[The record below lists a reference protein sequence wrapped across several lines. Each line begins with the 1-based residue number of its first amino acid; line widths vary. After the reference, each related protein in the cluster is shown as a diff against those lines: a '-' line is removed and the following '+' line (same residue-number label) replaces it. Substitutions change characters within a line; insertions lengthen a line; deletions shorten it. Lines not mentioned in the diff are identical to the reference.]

1 MATAVATQVATRA
14 RVLIVEDEALIAR
27 HLREIIAADGY
38 EVVAVAT
45 NAGAAIEMARQ
56 LEPDLVLMDIRIK
69 GDRDGIAT
77 AAAIRES
84 RDIPVV
90 FLTANADRATLDRAL
105 DTAPGG
111 YLTKPFNEDSL
122 RTTLAVALRSAKQL
136 ANLNHEKR
144 ALEQHRGQLQELA
157 DRFKA
162 MSLVDPLTGLGNRRS
177 LDEAMTAQL
186 ALARRE
192 QHDVGVIMVDLDHF
206 KQVNDHYGH
215 AAGDAVL
222 RSVAQLLRFR
232 LRAYDIV
239 CRYGG
244 EEMCVVVPGANAE
257 NTVAIA
263 DKLRKAIAELTV
275 PEAPKEITA
284 SFGVAVFPH
293 HHADELFAAADRA
306 LYKAKANG
314 RNRVELAS

>member
-1 MATAVATQVATRA
+1 MQAPRA

-27 HLREIIAADGY
+27 HLRDIITADGY
-38 EVVAVAT
+38 EVVGVAS
-45 NAGAAIEMARQ
+45 NATMAIESAQ
-56 LEPDLVLMDIRIK
+56 QSSPDLVLMDIRIK

-77 AAAIRES
+77 AAAIREQ

-122 RTTLAVALRSAKQL
+122 RTTIAVALRSARHL
-136 ANLNHEKR
+136 AHLNHEKR

-157 DRFKA
+157 ERFEK
-162 MSLVDPLTGLGNRRS
+162 MSLVDALTGLGNRRS
-177 LDEAMTAQL
+177 LDEAISAQL

-192 QHDVGVIMVDLDHF
+192 QHHVGVIMVDLDHF

-222 RSVAQLLRFR
+222 RAVAQLLRFR

-244 EEMCVVVPGANAE
+244 EELAVIVPGANAE
-257 NTVAIA
+257 NAVGIA
-263 DKLRKAIAELTV
+263 DKLRKAISELTV

-284 SFGVAVFPH
+284 SFGVAVFPYH
-293 HHADELFAAADRA
+293 EADELFLAADRA
-306 LYKAKANG
+306 LYRAKANG
-314 RNRVELAS
+314 RNRVELAD